1 MSNRYSGNL
10 RWYTLASDLIA
21 YVNANTTS
29 RFERVSVVPGLIA
42 WDGCDCGA
50 LYLMVNQTYDSE
62 DFPMQKVLADLSMG
76 CGAPYEASELVL
88 QVMECAPTPQ
98 GNSNTTTVQ
107 AEDEAARLVRRD
119 AYEVRLAVRA
129 FLCQARNAEEITD
142 FIMDV
147 QIVQGPS
154 GGCVG
159 TELRFRVGLDLE
171 V

>member
-1 MSNRYSGNL
+1 MKYTGNL
-10 RWYTLASDLIA
+10 RWYSLAADLLA

-29 RFERVSVVPGLIA
+29 VFDRVSLVPGLIA

-50 LYLMVNQTYDSE
+50 IYLMINQTYDCE
-62 DFPMQKVLADLSMG
+62 DFPMQKIVNDLSMG
-76 CGAPYEASELVL
+76 CGAPYEASELVM

-98 GNSNTTTVQ
+98 GNSSTTTV
-107 AEDEAARLVRRD
+107 ADEDAAARRVRRD
-119 AYEVRLAVRA
+119 AAETRKAVRA
-129 FLCQARNAEEITD
+129 FLCQARNADDITD

-159 TELRFRVGLDLE
+159 TELRFRVGMDME

>member
-1 MSNRYSGNL
+1 MSNRYSGSL
-10 RWYTLASDLIA
+10 RWYTLASDLLT
-21 YVNANTTS
+21 YVNAHMTT
-29 RFERVSVVPGLIA
+29 RFERVSIVPGLIA

-50 LYLMVNQTYDSE
+50 IYLMVNQTFDCE
-62 DFPMQKVLADLSMG
+62 DFPMQKVVNDLSMG

-98 GNSNTTTVQ
+98 GNSNSTSVE
-107 AEDEAARLVRRD
+107 AEDAAARLVRMD
-119 AYEVRLAVRA
+119 AYEARKYVRE
-129 FLCQARNAEEITD
+129 FLCTQRNNEEITD
-142 FIMDV
+142 FIIDG

-159 TELRFRVGLDLE
+159 TELRFRVGLDME

>member
-1 MSNRYSGNL
+1 VSKYTGTL
-10 RWYTLASDLIA
+10 RWYSLASDVIA

-29 RFERVSVVPGLIA
+29 RFSRVSVVPGLIA

-50 LYLMVNQTYDSE
+50 LYLMVNQTFDCE
-62 DFPMQKVLADLSMG
+62 DFPMQKVTNDLSMG

-98 GNSNTTTVQ
+98 GNSNATTVQ
-107 AEDEAARLVRRD
+107 AEDGAARLVRRD
-119 AYEVRLAVRA
+119 AYEVRRAVRA
-129 FLCQARNAEEITD
+129 VLCAARNNEDITD
-142 FIMDV
+142 FIIDN

-159 TELRFRVGLDLE
+159 TELRFRVGLDME

>member
-1 MSNRYSGNL
+1 MTRYTGTL
-10 RWYTLASDLIA
+10 RWYTLASDILT
-21 YVNANTTS
+21 YVNNNTTS
-29 RFERVSVVPGLIA
+29 RFGRVVVTPGLIA

-62 DFPMQKVLADLSMG
+62 DFPMQKIANDLSMG
-76 CGAPYEASELVL
+76 CGAPFEASEFVL
-88 QVMECAPTPQ
+88 QVMECAPAPQ
-98 GNSNTTTVQ
+98 GGANAPTVK
-107 AEDEAARLVRRD
+107 AEDDAARLVRRD
-119 AYEVRLAVRA
+119 AAEVRRAVRA
-129 FLCQARNAEEITD
+129 FLCTARNNDEITD

-154 GGCVG
+154 GNCVG

>member
-1 MSNRYSGNL
+1 MSLRYSGTL
-10 RWYTLASDLIA
+10 RWYTLASDMLT

-29 RFERVSVVPGLIA
+29 KFARAVVTPGLIA

-50 LYLMVNQTYDSE
+50 LYLMVNQTYDCE
-62 DFPMQKVLADLSMG
+62 DFPMQKVTNDLSMG

-88 QVMECAPTPQ
+88 QVMQCAPAPQ
-98 GNSNTTTVQ
+98 GNSNAPSVSS
-107 AEDEAARLVRRD
+107 EDAASRILRRD
-119 AYEVRLAVRA
+119 AYEVRKAVRA
-129 FLCQARNAEEITD
+129 FLCQARTDEEITD

-154 GGCVG
+154 GNCVG
-159 TELRFRVGLDLE
+159 SELRFRVGLDME

>member
-1 MSNRYSGNL
+1 MTQRYTGDL
-10 RWYTLASDLIA
+10 RWYTLAAELLA
-21 YVNANTTS
+21 FVNANTTS
-29 RFERVSVVPGLIA
+29 RFGRVSLVPGLIA

-50 LYLMVNQTYDSE
+50 LYLTINQTYDCE
-62 DFPMQKVLADLSMG
+62 DFPMQKVTNDMSDG

-88 QVMECAPTPQ
+88 QCMECAPTPQ
-98 GNSNTTTVQ
+98 GNSNSTTV
-107 AEDEAARLVRRD
+107 EDEDKTARLVRRD
-119 AYEVRLAVRA
+119 AAQVRKAVRA
-129 FLCQARNAEEITD
+129 FLCQARNNDDVTD

-159 TELRFRVGLDLE
+159 TELRFRVGLDME